1 VELVSSLQPEQTNVP
16 DVQEMNLM
24 EVKVM
29 ILVAVDIATKSFF
42 LIISKLKQ

>member
-1 VELVSSLQPEQTNVP
+1 VELVSFPQLVQTNVP

-29 ILVAVDIATKSFF
+29 ILVAVDIATESFF
-42 LIISKLKQ
+42 Y

>member
-1 VELVSSLQPEQTNVP
+1 VESVFSPQPEQTNVL

-24 EVKVM
+24 EVQAM

-42 LIISKLKQ
+42 

>member
-1 VELVSSLQPEQTNVP
+1 VELVSSPRPEQTNVP

-42 LIISKLKQ
+42 

>member
-1 VELVSSLQPEQTNVP
+1 VELVSFPQPGQTNVP

-42 LIISKLKQ
+42 

>member
-1 VELVSSLQPEQTNVP
+1 VYRVELVSFHQLEQTNVP

-42 LIISKLKQ
+42 

>member
-1 VELVSSLQPEQTNVP
+1 VELVSSPQLGQTNVP

-42 LIISKLKQ
+42 